1 MTVVALSASYGAGG
15 AVIGPAVAEKLEVP
29 FLDRAIPVRVA
40 ERLDVPVDDAVAH
53 EEQPGEGW
61 LERALRGFIGTDAT
75 VPAPLPADAF
85 TTEDFRRATEEVLL
99 RQAATG
105 NGVILGRAAV
115 IVLRGDPRV
124 LRVRLDGPRERR
136 IRQAMSLGQLD
147 AETAQRALEH
157 LDRIHEQY
165 TRQLYG
171 VDLSDP
177 TLYHMVLDS
186 TVISIDACVELIVT
200 AARSLG

>member
-1 MTVVALSASYGAGG
+1 
-15 AVIGPAVAEKLEVP
+15 
-29 FLDRAIPVRVA
+29 
-40 ERLDVPVDDAVAH
+40 
-53 EEQPGEGW
+53 
-61 LERALRGFIGTDAT
+61 
-75 VPAPLPADAF
+75 LPADAF